1 MLHCGILREKS
12 THQTGVVYFTPCRKY
27 ICMACVQ
34 YDIDKR
40 RTFFFKFFLPS
51 QYVLGH
57 HVFVVFPFDLTWTE
71 NVANNFQTSK
81 C

>member
-12 THQTGVVYFTPCRKY
+12 THQMGVVYFTPCRKY
-27 ICMACVQ
+27 TCMACVQ

-40 RTFFFKFFLPS
+40 RTFFPIFFAES
-51 QYVLGH
+51 IRFGH

-71 NVANNFQTSK
+71 NVANNFRTSK